1 MKQLIDTDAR
11 YTVEELAQISGI
23 SLSSV
28 YRILT
33 DRLGLKKVC
42 ARWVPHLLTQEQKEK
57 RVELAKA
64 VVEKFDRCDNRRLME
79 IVTGDETWIHHFDP
93 ENKEKKQGLGGI

>member
-1 MKQLIDTDAR
+1 M
-11 YTVEELAQISGI
+11 EELSQISGI
-23 SLSSV
+23 SSSSV

-33 DRLGLKKVC
+33 DRLELKKVC
-42 ARWVPHLLTQEQKEK
+42 ARWVPHLSTQEQKEK
-57 RVELAKA
+57 RVKLEKE
-64 VVEKFDRCDNRRLME
+64 VVENRRLME